1 MPLAPGARLGAYE
14 VLAFIGAGGMGEVY
28 KARDTRLNRHVALKV
43 SRADFGERFER
54 EARAIAALNHP
65 HICTLHDVGP
75 NYLVMEY
82 IDGSPLTG
90 PLSLEQT
97 LKYGAQIADALDAA
111 HTKHIIHRDLKPA
124 NILVT
129 KAGVKLLDFGL
140 ARIEA
145 ESAGDGPDAGTTGG
159 LTTLTTD
166 AALTVQGTT
175 MGTVPYM
182 SPEQLQGRPADA
194 RSDIFAFG
202 LVLYEMLTAKRA
214 FNGST
219 PASIIG
225 AILERPVP
233 VIEPEPMHR
242 GVNRLIATCVA
253 KDPED
258 RFQTARDLKRAIE
271 WSARSVET
279 LTVTRA
285 ASRSWIVW
293 AAAAAICATLA
304 MIGWLRPLQM
314 GDRDQTR
321 ERLVVSTLL
330 PPADGQFDFEFPWA
344 LPALSPDGTKVVF
357 GAKTEGGTT
366 QLWLRRLDSLEAQP
380 IPGTEG
386 AASPFWSP
394 DGRWIAFAQGTTLKK
409 IEARG
414 GAPMLITETP
424 AVIRGGTW
432 SADDVILVGVNRS
445 PGAIVRVAA
454 SGGPVTPATSFE
466 KGRETGWHLFP
477 VFLPDGRR
485 FLYAQSDADGWRV
498 LVGDLQ
504 HPE

>member
-14 VLAFIGAGGMGEVY
+14 IVAFIGAGGMGEVY
-28 KARDTRLNRHVALKV
+28 KARDTRLDRHVALKI

-54 EARAIAALNHP
+54 EARAVAALNHS

-90 PLSLEQT
+90 PLPLDQA

-111 HTKHIIHRDLKPA
+111 HSKHIIHRDLKPG

-145 ESAGDGPDAGTTGG
+145 ESAGGGPPVGTPGG
-159 LTTLTTD
+159 LTMLTTE

-202 LVLYEMLTAKRA
+202 LVLYEMLTGKRA
-214 FNGST
+214 FDGSSA
-219 PASIIG
+219 ASIIG

-242 GVNRLIATCVA
+242 GVNRLIATCGA

-271 WSARSVET
+271 WSAPGVET
-279 LTVTRA
+279 PTLPRGS
-285 ASRSWIVW
+285 SRTWIVW
-293 AAAAAICATLA
+293 AAAAALFAALA
-304 MIGWLRPLQM
+304 VVGWLRPRQAPSNPDLTLSIAPLSAT
-314 GDRDQTR
+314 GI
-321 ERLVVSTLL
+321 EPVSSSQGR
-330 PPADGQFDFEFPWA
+330 PEI
-344 LPALSPDGTKVVF
+344 SPDGTFV
-357 GAKTEGGTT
+357 TYHDRTRT
-366 QLWLRRLDSLEAQP
+366 LTLRRLNAV
-380 IPGTEG
+380 
-386 AASPFWSP
+386 SP
-394 DGRWIAFAQGTTLKK
+394 K
-409 IEARG
+409 
-414 GAPMLITETP
+414 
-424 AVIRGGTW
+424 V
-432 SADDVILVGVNRS
+432 
-445 PGAIVRVAA
+445 
-454 SGGPVTPATSFE
+454 
-466 KGRETGWHLFP
+466 
-477 VFLPDGRR
+477 
-485 FLYAQSDADGWRV
+485 
-498 LVGDLQ
+498 
-504 HPE
+504 